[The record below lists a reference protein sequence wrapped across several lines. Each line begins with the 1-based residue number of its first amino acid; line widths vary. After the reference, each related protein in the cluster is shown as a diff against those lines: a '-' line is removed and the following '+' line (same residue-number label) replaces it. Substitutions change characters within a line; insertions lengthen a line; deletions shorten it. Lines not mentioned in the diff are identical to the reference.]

1 MEQWVKDLCNDP
13 SLQQQF
19 LRTRK
24 MSDGPRHPTKELL
37 LPGTDMVVHVDEK
50 LLSGIQRLNELGFT
64 TQFCCQGGGPG
75 YNIAYVVLEEG
86 KNFPPEL
93 LQAWHGAGFDAN
105 PSRVYAKP
113 LVAPMPALTEFF
125 GLPYGGSRR
134 KRSGTR
140 FPPELLNA
148 WHCTRYKAP
157 ASEVHAWLQHG
168 QEQELA
174 DNFCRSLDD
183 WVQGKLDLSGAG
195 YRVVSALRT
204 SFPPGKP
211 GEPDKPKLGEDSRHG

>member
-1 MEQWVKDLCNDP
+1 
-13 SLQQQF
+13 
-19 LRTRK
+19 
-24 MSDGPRHPTKELL
+24 
-37 LPGTDMVVHVDEK
+37 MVVHVDEK
-50 LLSGIQRLNELGFT
+50 LFSGIQRLNELGFT

-75 YNIAYVVLEEG
+75 YNIAYVVLEDG

-113 LVAPMPALTEFF
+113 PVASMPALTEFF
-125 GLPYGGSRR
+125 GLPYGGSRL

-174 DNFCRSLDD
+174 DNLCRSLDD

-211 GEPDKPKLGEDSRHG
+211 DKPDKPKLGEDSRHG